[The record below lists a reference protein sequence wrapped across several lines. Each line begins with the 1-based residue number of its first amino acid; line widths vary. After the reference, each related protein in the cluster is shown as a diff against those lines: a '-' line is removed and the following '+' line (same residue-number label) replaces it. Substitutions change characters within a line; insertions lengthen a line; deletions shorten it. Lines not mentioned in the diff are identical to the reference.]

1 MLTGDGEGL
10 TVGDG
15 GGARKLRVD
24 GGGENQGREDGLSK
38 REVMRCLKRYV
49 AREIYRVITATSP
62 T

>member
-1 MLTGDGEGL
+1 MPTPLP
-10 TVGDG
+10 VGS
-15 GGARKLRVD
+15 GALD
-24 GGGENQGREDGLSK
+24 LISEYFHGK